1 MSEQIYSTWLCSQSP
16 TVHTRMLLM
25 SIVFSQI
32 REAAK
37 EADTLVVLGRL
48 VTLRS
53 LIVLDHSLLTIKT
66 Y

>member
-1 MSEQIYSTWLCSQSP
+1 MSEQLYSTWLCSQSH
-16 TVHTRMLLM
+16 TVHTRLLLM

-37 EADTLVVLGRL
+37 EADTFVVLGRL